1 NIVHSKLPEKLV
13 NIEIYNTLKEII
25 KYCELQN
32 SEKITSSKLILSQLK
47 IINILGLLDT
57 ENKNITIKKILNFI
71 NKNNITNI
79 LRLTGINENL
89 ELELKN
95 IVSKY

>member
-1 NIVHSKLPEKLV
+1 MNYK
-13 NIEIYNTLKEII
+13 
-25 KYCELQN
+25 N